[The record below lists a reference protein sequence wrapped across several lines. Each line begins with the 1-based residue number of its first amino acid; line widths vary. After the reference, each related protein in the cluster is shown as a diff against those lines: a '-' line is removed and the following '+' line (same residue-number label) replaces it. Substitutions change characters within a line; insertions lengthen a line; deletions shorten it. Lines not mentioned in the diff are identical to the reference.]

1 MIYDELSLNEE
12 VAAAGLSMVVRHAHA
27 DGTVE
32 WVDPPTTTQ
41 LAQVRDI
48 LAAHDPGKRERERDA
63 ERAEIRDIVLRL
75 MQDTRADVWGQLAPA
90 TRQETTRLGLR
101 LAAMIARRM

>member
-1 MIYDELSLNEE
+1 MIYDATSLHAELR
-12 VAAAGLSMVVRHAHA
+12 AAGLRIHGCASDGRIDWASTPTGA
-27 DGTVE
+27 D
-32 WVDPPTTTQ
+32 
-41 LAQVRDI
+41 LATARGV
-48 LAAHDPGKRERERDA
+48 LAAHDPGKRERDQTA
-63 ERAEIRDIVLRL
+63 ERTEIRDIVLRL